1 MKAALYQGVKS
12 IEIIERPKPQAKP
25 GEVIVKVKYC
35 GICGTDLHAYLH
47 EGIIE
52 PGTIFGH
59 ETVGIIEE
67 IGSGVEGWSMGD
79 RVAVGPPGTC
89 GECYNCRKGHPN
101 ICINGFER
109 TTGISPATDG
119 SYAEYVKVKYPKNM
133 LLKIP
138 ENVTFEEAVLFD
150 IIGVPF
156 HGIRRSNFKIGD
168 NVVVI
173 GAGPIG
179 LSAVLL
185 LKMGGARHITVL
197 EPSLKK
203 RELAL
208 QFGADLALD
217 PMEEE
222 ASLQEKIGSLYDGI
236 GADVVFECAGNPQ
249 AIRSGLSVVK
259 SGGQLLILGVSE
271 KEMPIVPAYV
281 IPREIDIKTSFVY
294 DRDEI
299 IMILGLME
307 NGRLDT
313 KGMVTDII
321 PLVDV
326 VEKGF
331 DQLLTSGEQVKILLT
346 P

>member
-1 MKAALYQGVKS
+1 MKVARYQGVKRV
-12 IEIIERPKPQAKP
+12 EIMELPKPKAEL

-52 PGTIFGH
+52 PDTIFGH
-59 ETVGIIEE
+59 ETVGTVEE
-67 IGSGVEGWSMGD
+67 IGENVEGWSIGD
-79 RVAVGPPGTC
+79 RVAVGPPGSC
-89 GECYNCRKGHPN
+89 GECFNCRQGRPN
-101 ICINGFER
+101 ICIYGFER

-138 ENVTFEEAVLFD
+138 ENVSFEEAVLFD

-168 NVVVI
+168 NVVVV

-185 LKMGGARHITVL
+185 LKMGGARHITIL
-197 EPSLKK
+197 EPSSKK

-217 PMEEE
+217 PIEEGE
-222 ASLQEKIGSLYDGI
+222 GLHDKIISLYDGA
-236 GADVVFECAGNPQ
+236 GADVVFECAGNPD
-249 AIRSGLSVVK
+249 AVRSGLNVAK

-271 KEMPIVPAYV
+271 KVMPIIPAYV
-281 IPREIDIKTSFVY
+281 VPREIDIKTSFVY
-294 DRDEI
+294 DGDEI
-299 IMILGLME
+299 RMILGLME
-307 NGRLDT
+307 NGRLNT
-313 KGMVTDII
+313 RGMVTDII

-331 DQLLTSGEQVKILLT
+331 ERLSKSSEQVKILLA